1 MAEETRTGSSPN
13 IDHRD
18 LKITDFCDMEKF
30 SRMMQDWAIAT
41 GLAVAAVDNDFN
53 YLCDFYNFTEF
64 CAVYNRGN
72 PQKKNACIRS
82 DQNGHGI
89 YRCHAG
95 LIDFTSP
102 ITLTDG
108 TVLGAIYGGQV
119 LPSVPDEE
127 RYRQDA
133 RKNGIDEENYIQAL
147 HKVNIR
153 TPQQIE
159 SSAALL
165 TRVINTFVRSSY
177 NAMINEESLNVRSQI
192 IASLSHIYFLNY
204 YIDLTHH
211 TFLALDV
218 PAKIHEAVG
227 TKNTA
232 DALLKTIA
240 MQLTEKEETDGLL
253 NFHDLSTLPE
263 RLQDRAS
270 IAYEFISTEYKW
282 CRAVFITVSQDDQNR
297 PDRVLY
303 AVQQINEEK
312 ESELKIQKELKD
324 AAEEAIKANR
334 AKSEFLS
341 RMSHDIRTPMNGII
355 GMTHIALEQEN
366 NPRTT
371 DCLKKIGRSSDYL
384 LGLINDVLDMSRI
397 ESGEIV
403 LNPQPYPDEEFDEYM
418 DSVLLPLADAKRQ
431 IFVPQKHVRQ
441 DIIPILDKLRF
452 NQIIFNLV
460 SNAIKYTPDGG
471 SILYDGVSQIVGDQ
485 LELTITVSDNG
496 QGMSESFQKILFE
509 PFTQENRNDS
519 SEKRGTGLG
528 LAIVK
533 KLVEVMNGTITVSS
547 SPGKGT
553 TFFLTLTFDSVPVGE
568 QGKTDSGS
576 AAVDNADICR
586 LDRKHVLV
594 CEDHPLNQEIART
607 LLEQQGASVETAD
620 NGKIGMELF
629 MASPIGYYDV
639 ILMDVRM
646 PVMDGYEAT
655 RSIRESDRADAKT
668 VPIVAMTA
676 DAFED
681 DVRHCMEA
689 GMDGH
694 ISKPVEPEIMYAKLA
709 EVMSRHIGGQ

>member
-240 MQLTEKEETDGLL
+240 MQLTEKEATDGLL

-263 RLQDRAS
+263 RLQNRAS

-341 RMSHDIRTPMNGII
+341 RKSHDIRTPMNGII

-509 PFTQENRNDS
+509 PYTQEDRIRTMKAQNTGS
-519 SEKRGTGLG
+519 GLG

-533 KLVEVMNGTITVSS
+533 KLATLMNGTITVQSQINQGS
-547 SPGKGT
+547 
-553 TFFLTLTFDSVPVGE
+553 TFTLTLHLPYITREDYQKENKEAVSEDTVSL
-568 QGKTDSGS
+568 QGKR
-576 AAVDNADICR
+576 I
-586 LDRKHVLV
+586 LV
-594 CEDHPLNQEIART
+594 CEDNEINQEIVQSILSRY
-607 LLEQQGASVETAD
+607 QMQAD
-620 NGKIGMELF
+620 IAPNGIIGRNLF
-629 MASPIGYYDV
+629 EKSAPGYYYAV
-639 ILMDVRM
+639 LMDLRM
-646 PVMDGYEAT
+646 PMMDGYDTAQ
-655 RSIRESDRADAKT
+655 SIRTMAREDAGT
-668 VPIVAMTA
+668 IPIIAMTA
-676 DAFED
+676 DVFSED
-681 DVRHCMEA
+681 IAHCLAA
-689 GMDGH
+689 GMNDH
-694 ISKPVEPEIMYAKLA
+694 LAKPLEPGVLYEKLKKY
-709 EVMSRHIGGQ
+709 Q

>member
-1 MAEETRTGSSPN
+1 MAEETRTGSSPS

-240 MQLTEKEETDGLL
+240 MQLTEKEATDGLL

-263 RLQDRAS
+263 RLQNRAS

-509 PFTQENRNDS
+509 PYTQEDRIRTMKAQNTGS
-519 SEKRGTGLG
+519 GLG

-533 KLVEVMNGTITVSS
+533 KLATLMNGTITVQSQINQGS
-547 SPGKGT
+547 
-553 TFFLTLTFDSVPVGE
+553 TFTLTLHLPYITREDYQKENKEAVSEDTVSL
-568 QGKTDSGS
+568 QGKR
-576 AAVDNADICR
+576 I
-586 LDRKHVLV
+586 LV
-594 CEDHPLNQEIART
+594 CEDNEINQEIVQSILSRY
-607 LLEQQGASVETAD
+607 QMQAD
-620 NGKIGMELF
+620 IAPNGIIGRNLF
-629 MASPIGYYDV
+629 EKSAPGYYYAV
-639 ILMDVRM
+639 LMDLRM
-646 PVMDGYEAT
+646 PMMDGYDTAQ
-655 RSIRESDRADAKT
+655 SIRTMAREDAGT
-668 VPIVAMTA
+668 IPIIAMTA
-676 DAFED
+676 DVFSED
-681 DVRHCMEA
+681 IAHCLAA
-689 GMDGH
+689 GMNDH
-694 ISKPVEPEIMYAKLA
+694 LAKPLEPGVLYEKLKKY
-709 EVMSRHIGGQ
+709 Q

>member
-240 MQLTEKEETDGLL
+240 MQLTEKEATDGLL

-263 RLQDRAS
+263 RLQNRAS

-509 PFTQENRNDS
+509 PYTQEDRIRTMKAQNTGS
-519 SEKRGTGLG
+519 GLG

-533 KLVEVMNGTITVSS
+533 KLATLMNGTITVQSQINQGS
-547 SPGKGT
+547 
-553 TFFLTLTFDSVPVGE
+553 TFTLTLHLPYITREDYQKENKETVSEDTVSL
-568 QGKTDSGS
+568 QGKR
-576 AAVDNADICR
+576 I
-586 LDRKHVLV
+586 LV
-594 CEDHPLNQEIART
+594 CEDNEINQEIVQSILSRY
-607 LLEQQGASVETAD
+607 QMQAD
-620 NGKIGMELF
+620 IAPNGIIGRNLF
-629 MASPIGYYDV
+629 EKSAPGYYYAV
-639 ILMDVRM
+639 LMDLRM
-646 PVMDGYEAT
+646 PMMDGYDTAQ
-655 RSIRESDRADAKT
+655 SIRTMAREDAGT
-668 VPIVAMTA
+668 IPIIAMTA
-676 DAFED
+676 DVFSED
-681 DVRHCMEA
+681 IAHCLAA
-689 GMDGH
+689 GMNDH
-694 ISKPVEPEIMYAKLA
+694 LAKPLEPGVLYEKLKKY
-709 EVMSRHIGGQ
+709 Q

>member
-509 PFTQENRNDS
+509 PYTQEDRIRTMKAQNTGS
-519 SEKRGTGLG
+519 GLG

-533 KLVEVMNGTITVSS
+533 KLATLMNGTITVQSQINQGS
-547 SPGKGT
+547 
-553 TFFLTLTFDSVPVGE
+553 TFTLTLHLPYITREDYQKENKEAVSEDTVSL
-568 QGKTDSGS
+568 QGKR
-576 AAVDNADICR
+576 I
-586 LDRKHVLV
+586 LV
-594 CEDHPLNQEIART
+594 CEDNEINQEIVQSILSRY
-607 LLEQQGASVETAD
+607 QMQAD
-620 NGKIGMELF
+620 IAPNGIIGRNLF
-629 MASPIGYYDV
+629 EKSAPGYYYAV
-639 ILMDVRM
+639 LMDLRM
-646 PVMDGYEAT
+646 PMMDGYDTAQ
-655 RSIRESDRADAKT
+655 SIRTMAREDAGT
-668 VPIVAMTA
+668 IPIIAMTA
-676 DAFED
+676 DVFSED
-681 DVRHCMEA
+681 IAHCLAA
-689 GMDGH
+689 GMNDH
-694 ISKPVEPEIMYAKLA
+694 LAKPLEPGVLYEKLKKY
-709 EVMSRHIGGQ
+709 Q

>member
-509 PFTQENRNDS
+509 PYTQEDRIRTMKAQNTGS
-519 SEKRGTGLG
+519 GLG

-533 KLVEVMNGTITVSS
+533 KLATLMNGTITVQSQINQGS
-547 SPGKGT
+547 
-553 TFFLTLTFDSVPVGE
+553 TFTLTLHLPYITREDYQKENKETVSEDTVSL
-568 QGKTDSGS
+568 QGKR
-576 AAVDNADICR
+576 I
-586 LDRKHVLV
+586 LV
-594 CEDHPLNQEIART
+594 CEDNEINQEIVQSILSRY
-607 LLEQQGASVETAD
+607 QMQAD
-620 NGKIGMELF
+620 IAPNGIIGRNLF
-629 MASPIGYYDV
+629 EKSAPGYYYAV
-639 ILMDVRM
+639 LMDLRM
-646 PVMDGYEAT
+646 PMMDGYDTAQ
-655 RSIRESDRADAKT
+655 SIRTMAREDAGT
-668 VPIVAMTA
+668 IPIIAMTA
-676 DAFED
+676 DVFSED
-681 DVRHCMEA
+681 IAHCLAA
-689 GMDGH
+689 GMNDH
-694 ISKPVEPEIMYAKLA
+694 LAKPLEPGVLYEKLKKY
-709 EVMSRHIGGQ
+709 Q

>member
-240 MQLTEKEETDGLL
+240 MQLTEKEATDGLL

-263 RLQDRAS
+263 RLQNRAS

-371 DCLKKIGRSSDYL
+371 DCLKKIGRSSNYL

-509 PFTQENRNDS
+509 PYTQEDRIRTMKAQNTGS
-519 SEKRGTGLG
+519 GLG

-533 KLVEVMNGTITVSS
+533 KLATLMNGTITVQSQINQGS
-547 SPGKGT
+547 
-553 TFFLTLTFDSVPVGE
+553 TFTLTLHLPYITREDYQKENKETVSEDTVSL
-568 QGKTDSGS
+568 QGKR
-576 AAVDNADICR
+576 I
-586 LDRKHVLV
+586 LV
-594 CEDHPLNQEIART
+594 CEDNEINQEIVQSILSRY
-607 LLEQQGASVETAD
+607 QMQAD
-620 NGKIGMELF
+620 IAPNGIIGRNLF
-629 MASPIGYYDV
+629 EKSAPGYYYAV
-639 ILMDVRM
+639 LMDLRM
-646 PVMDGYEAT
+646 PMMDGYDTAQ
-655 RSIRESDRADAKT
+655 SIRTMAREDAGT
-668 VPIVAMTA
+668 IPIIAMTA
-676 DAFED
+676 DVFSED
-681 DVRHCMEA
+681 IAHCLAA
-689 GMDGH
+689 GMNDH
-694 ISKPVEPEIMYAKLA
+694 LAKPLEPGVLYEKLKKY
-709 EVMSRHIGGQ
+709 Q

>member
-263 RLQDRAS
+263 RLQNRAS

-282 CRAVFITVSQDDQNR
+282 CRTVFITVSQDDQNR

-509 PFTQENRNDS
+509 PYTQEDRIRTMKAQNTGS
-519 SEKRGTGLG
+519 GLG

-533 KLVEVMNGTITVSS
+533 KLATLMNGTITVQSQINQGS
-547 SPGKGT
+547 
-553 TFFLTLTFDSVPVGE
+553 TFTLTLHLPYITREDYQKENKEAVSEDTVSL
-568 QGKTDSGS
+568 QGKR
-576 AAVDNADICR
+576 I
-586 LDRKHVLV
+586 LV
-594 CEDHPLNQEIART
+594 CEDNEINQEIVQSI
-607 LLEQQGASVETAD
+607 LSHYQMQAD
-620 NGKIGMELF
+620 IAPNGIIGRNLF
-629 MASPIGYYDV
+629 EKSAPGYYYAV
-639 ILMDVRM
+639 LMDLRM
-646 PVMDGYEAT
+646 PMMDGYDTAQ
-655 RSIRESDRADAKT
+655 SIRTMAREDAGT
-668 VPIVAMTA
+668 IPIIAMTA
-676 DAFED
+676 DVFSED
-681 DVRHCMEA
+681 IAHCLAA
-689 GMDGH
+689 GMNDH
-694 ISKPVEPEIMYAKLA
+694 LAKPLEPGVLYEKLKKY
-709 EVMSRHIGGQ
+709 Q

>member
-240 MQLTEKEETDGLL
+240 MQLTEKEATDGLL

-509 PFTQENRNDS
+509 PYTQEDRIRTMKAQNTGS
-519 SEKRGTGLG
+519 GLG

-533 KLVEVMNGTITVSS
+533 KLATLMNGTITVQSQINQGS
-547 SPGKGT
+547 
-553 TFFLTLTFDSVPVGE
+553 TFTLTLHLPYITREDYQKENKEAVSEDTVSL
-568 QGKTDSGS
+568 QGKR
-576 AAVDNADICR
+576 I
-586 LDRKHVLV
+586 LV
-594 CEDHPLNQEIART
+594 CEDNEINQEIVQSILSRY
-607 LLEQQGASVETAD
+607 QMQAD
-620 NGKIGMELF
+620 IAPNGIIGRNLF
-629 MASPIGYYDV
+629 EKSAPGYYYAV
-639 ILMDVRM
+639 LMDLRM
-646 PVMDGYEAT
+646 PMMDGYDTAQ
-655 RSIRESDRADAKT
+655 SIRTMAREDAGT
-668 VPIVAMTA
+668 IPIIAMTA
-676 DAFED
+676 DVFSED
-681 DVRHCMEA
+681 IAHCLAA
-689 GMDGH
+689 GMNDH
-694 ISKPVEPEIMYAKLA
+694 LAKPLEPGVLYEKLKKY
-709 EVMSRHIGGQ
+709 Q

>member
-1 MAEETRTGSSPN
+1 MTGTSRSASSPGT
-13 IDHRD
+13 DTRD

-64 CAVYNRGN
+64 CAKYNRGN
-72 PQKKNACIRS
+72 PQKRNACILS
-82 DQNGHGI
+82 DQNGRGI

-102 ITLTDG
+102 ITLADG
-108 TVLGAIYGGQV
+108 TILGAIYGGQV
-119 LPSVPDEE
+119 LTSAPEEE

-133 RKNGIDEENYIQAL
+133 WANGIEEEAYLQAL

-165 TRVINTFVRSSY
+165 SRVVNTFVRSAYST
-177 NAMINEESLNVRSQI
+177 MVNEESLHVRTKI
-192 IASLSHIYFLNY
+192 IASLGHIYFLNY
-204 YIDLTHH
+204 YIDLAHN

-218 PAKIHEAVG
+218 PKKIYDTVNAL
-227 TKNTA
+227 NSA
-232 DALLKTIA
+232 DALLKT
-240 MQLTEKEETDGLL
+240 LTCHLTGPDQIEGLL
-253 NFHDLSTLPE
+253 AFNDLATLE
-263 RLQDRAS
+263 DRLQNKSS
-270 IAYEFISTEYKW
+270 IAYEFISTENKW

-303 AVQQINEEK
+303 VVQEINEEK

-324 AAEEAIKANR
+324 AAEEAIKANQ

-366 NPRTT
+366 NPRTV

-397 ESGEIV
+397 ESGEIT
-403 LNPQPYPDEEFDEYM
+403 LDPQPYPDEEFDEYM
-418 DSVLLPLADAKRQ
+418 DSVLVPLADAKRQ
-431 IFVPQKHVRQ
+431 KFTPKKHIVQ
-441 DIIPILDKLRF
+441 EVIPVIDKLRF

-471 SILYDGVSQIVGDQ
+471 SITYNGFAKIVGDR
-485 LELTITVSDNG
+485 LDLTITVSDNG

-509 PFTQENRNDS
+509 PYTQEDRIRTMKAQNTGS
-519 SEKRGTGLG
+519 GLG

-533 KLVEVMNGTITVSS
+533 KLVTLMNGTITVESRINQGS
-547 SPGKGT
+547 TFTLHLLLPYITREEYQKEKKVIPDENTGSLAGK
-553 TFFLTLTFDSVPVGE
+553 
-568 QGKTDSGS
+568 K
-576 AAVDNADICR
+576 I
-586 LDRKHVLV
+586 LV
-594 CEDHPLNQEIART
+594 CEDNEINQEIVQSILNHYHMQADI
-607 LLEQQGASVETAD
+607 AS
-620 NGKIGMELF
+620 NGIIGRDLF
-629 MASPIGYYDV
+629 EKSAPGYYYA
-639 ILMDVRM
+639 ILMDLRM
-646 PVMDGYEAT
+646 PMMDGYDTAQ
-655 RSIRESDRADAKT
+655 SIRSLARDDART
-668 VPIVAMTA
+668 IPIIAMTA
-676 DAFED
+676 DVFSED
-681 DVRHCMEA
+681 IQHCLA
-689 GMDGH
+689 VGMNDH
-694 ISKPVEPEIMYAKLA
+694 LAKPLEPGALLEKLKKY
-709 EVMSRHIGGQ
+709 Q